1 MFQGL
6 DADLMRRR
14 TMLGLLGTAAVGSAG
29 CTRPFRNEFRLHF
42 VRIHNS
48 RSSEADIG
56 IRVLRDGEV
65 VFENDPEPLPGMDA
79 RNEEHDVDDG
89 EMPDLDYLDEL
100 NVRVIEAE
108 WDDDPAVYDL
118 EYAGVGQESW
128 TDADF
133 DDPETVYAALNI
145 TINREFFRTPVGVQ
159 PLEFEDRDQVNYLL
173 DREYRNETESQ
184 TSVGG
189 SPPPYR

>member
-1 MFQGL
+1 
-6 DADLMRRR
+6 
-14 TMLGLLGTAAVGSAG
+14 MLSLLGTAAVGSAG
-29 CTRPFRNEFRLHF
+29 CTRLFRNEFRLHF

-48 RSSEADIG
+48 WSNEADIG

-65 VFENDPEPLPGMDA
+65 VYENDPEPLPSIDA

-118 EYAGVGQESW
+118 EYDGIGTESW
-128 TDADF
+128 TDLDF
-133 DDPETVYAALNI
+133 DDPETVYAALNVSI
-145 TINREFFRTPVGVQ
+145 RPWAPSNAVGAWS
-159 PLEFEDRDQVNYLL
+159 LEFEDREQVNDIL
-173 DREYRNETESQ
+173 DREYRNETESR